1 MNEQANMAIR
11 YEREIP
17 EGYEARIEGNKVI
30 IELKE
35 SKDERIRKAISYAIC
50 AAAHQDGTLINDVT
64 KDEAIAYLERQ
75 KEQKPRDESGT
86 AEPDYGICDSYIP
99 AALHHAL
106 KRHGW
111 YVCHI
116 GEDDEIIKER
126 RDYVARNWP
135 ADKDTLT
142 QDQQPAEW
150 SKEGYVRVY
159 EPRPGTIIDKAISDT
174 IEEARK
180 IGECLILR
188 FNGVCLSIEKNS
200 NPDALKSMYYRRWKP
215 SEEQMRCLLDCV
227 SKAKEIHNASV
238 GGYDAYRILVSLYND
253 LQKLL

>member
-1 MNEQANMAIR
+1 MNEQANMTIR

-35 SKDERIRKAISYAIC
+35 SEDERIRKAISYAIC

-111 YVCHI
+111 YACHI

-150 SKEGYVRVY
+150 SEEDEQWLESIIKDY
-159 EPRPGTIIDKAISDT
+159 EDSLVKDKDHAAIIEI
-174 IEEARK
+174 K
-180 IGECLILR
+180 ID
-188 FNGVCLSIEKNS
+188 F
-200 NPDALKSMYYRRWKP
+200 LKSLRHQPHWKP
-215 SEEQMRCLLDCV
+215 SEKQLIELRHVISGCSFEVEAIIELEKQ
-227 SKAKEIHNASV
+227 
-238 GGYDAYRILVSLYND
+238 